1 MSTYI
6 RYLHD
11 DENIMHWFSSHL
23 VTEIPTWMKGC
34 SLQRCNGVLGNCSQ
48 LGSILSLQH
57 LECIEAL
64 IKGNDHVVNLPSI
77 PCQLMHLPCIMIA
90 PFTVPL
96 PICLVIQ
103 KLNGRQGV
111 SNFQLK
117 SMYILS
123 PKNWSLP
130 CTARWKCVAS
140 ALFEVSRVASSIE

>member
-1 MSTYI
+1 
-6 RYLHD
+6 
-11 DENIMHWFSSHL
+11 
-23 VTEIPTWMKGC
+23 MKGR

-103 KLNGRQGV
+103 KLKGQQGV
-111 SNFQLK
+111 SNLSVEYVHTISKKIDHYLVQQDENTLLLRCLK
-117 SMYILS
+117 SQ
-123 PKNWSLP
+123 
-130 CTARWKCVAS
+130 
-140 ALFEVSRVASSIE
+140 E